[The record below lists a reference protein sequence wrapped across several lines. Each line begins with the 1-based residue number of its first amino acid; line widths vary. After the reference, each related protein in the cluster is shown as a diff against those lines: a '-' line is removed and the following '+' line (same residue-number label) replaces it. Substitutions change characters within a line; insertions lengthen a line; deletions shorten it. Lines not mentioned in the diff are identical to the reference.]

1 LLHRRGLSTFRAPS
15 FGRLAQLV
23 RALVSHTRGP
33 GFESRSVHQPSLASA
48 LRLGKPAAD
57 KPARETQ
64 NSARF
69 PDAETAPA
77 KFIDASHR
85 AAVVRSKYRFTMS
98 IDKESSG
105 LPEVNIHRRTT
116 KVNFSIVIG
125 IALFFAFTFGMVWW
139 FWWSNR

>member
-1 LLHRRGLSTFRAPS
+1 
-15 FGRLAQLV
+15 
-23 RALVSHTRGP
+23 
-33 GFESRSVHQPSLASA
+33 
-48 LRLGKPAAD
+48 
-57 KPARETQ
+57 
-64 NSARF
+64 
-69 PDAETAPA
+69 
-77 KFIDASHR
+77 
-85 AAVVRSKYRFTMS
+85 MS